1 MCVSPLFCMMESDRG
16 MLLGSL
22 AGIAVGILVVP
33 VAVMAIVTV
42 MTVVLVAVIIV
53 VVTVS
58 LGTPIVVLVLVFDL
72 IADHLDERDAMVV
85 GLGDGDIQILKAEA
99 VAAGGDLIQDLHDPA
114 VDGDGVGLD
123 LQVEELTEVGQAAAT
138 VDAEGVLGDLLV
150 VLDHLVV
157 LVPDVAYQ
165 LLQDVLHGDDTQ
177 STAVLVQHHGQ
188 VGLVGLEV
196 AEQVVNALALMDEQG
211 RGDQL
216 LQGLVGEALG
226 GEDVLGMEDAYDLV
240 DAVLV
245 DQQAGEAGLL
255 KELTDL
261 LHGGADLKAL
271 QIHAVGQDILGLL
284 LGEVDGVAEQ
294 VALLVVDG
302 AFLLYLLHQHEQLL
316 LGHLVVGLDTEDLG
330 HQLGPQGE
338 EEAEGNEDPDEELH
352 EGRREHGKA
361 LGAVLGD
368 GLGGDLTE
376 DQHDDRDGGGGDQ
389 GAVVVGEGLILGVH
403 AQGDDE
409 HRGDGGQQDVDQIVA
424 DQDGGDQ
431 AVVVLAELEG
441 EGSTLV
447 ALVDHGLELGL
458 AQGRKG
464 GLGGGKVSGHQEAH
478 GHDDDL
484 CLGAHIVLLQFKFT
498 KISDIRGKNE
508 RKKAYLSR
516 RVNPEQSRHATR
528 SRMGAY
534 TSKDIPL

>member
-1 MCVSPLFCMMESDRG
+1 MT
-16 MLLGSL
+16 
-22 AGIAVGILVVP
+22 VVTVVIP
-33 VAVMAIVTV
+33 VAAI
-42 MTVVLVAVIIV
+42 VLVAVIIIV
-53 VVTVS
+53 AIL
-58 LGTPIVVLVLVFDL
+58 LGTLIVILVLVFNL
-72 IADHLDERDAMVV
+72 VADHVDERDAVEV

-99 VAAGGDLIQDLHDPA
+99 VAAGGDLVQDLHDPA

-123 LQVEELTEVGQAAAT
+123 LQVEELAEVGEVAAA

-150 VLDHLVV
+150 VLHHLVV

-177 STAVLVQHHGQ
+177 RTAVLVQHHGQ

-196 AEQVVNALALMDEQG
+196 AEQVVDALTLMDEQG

-226 GEDVLGMEDAYDLV
+226 GEDVLGMEDAHDLV

-245 DQQAGEAGLL
+245 DQQTGEAGFLE
-255 KELTDL
+255 ELTDL
-261 LHGGADLKAL
+261 LHGGLDVEAL

-302 AFLLYLLHQHEQLL
+302 ALLLDLLHQHEQLL
-316 LGHLVVGLDTEDLG
+316 LGHLAVGLNTEDLG

-361 LGAVLGD
+361 LGAILGD
-368 GLGGDLTE
+368 GFGGDLTE
-376 DQHDDRDGGGGDQ
+376 DQHDHGDGGGGDQ
-389 GAVVVGEGLILGVH
+389 GAVAVGEGLILGVH

-409 HRGDGGQQDVDQIVA
+409 HRGDGGQQDVDQIVT
-424 DQDGGDQ
+424 DEDGGDQ

-441 EGSTLV
+441 EGSALV

-464 GLGGGKVSGHQEAH
+464 SLSGGKVSGHQEAH

-516 RVNPEQSRHATR
+516 RVNSEQSRHATR